1 MKSIFTIAVALCA
14 FSFMGCAKSEPAAPQ
29 EPGVEVKTMEEVGKL
44 TPEEEAAKIKSQ
56 DSRPEEDKSEGGI

>member
-1 MKSIFTIAVALCA
+1 
-14 FSFMGCAKSEPAAPQ
+14 MGCAKSEPAAPQ

>member
-14 FSFMGCAKSEPAAPQ
+14 FSFVGCSQPESEAPK

-44 TPEEEAAKIKSQ
+44 TPEQEAAQIKSQ